1 MRFPYF
7 RYAISLV
14 VAAGIFAGCGG
25 GGKSLVPGGSS
36 QQSTGQSVPVTFT
49 VTIGSQSQTQSTKR
63 NPQFIPSSTQ
73 SLVIDYIGNNPSA
86 TPAPGA
92 TPPANVTTAATINV
106 TASTTNPP
114 PVGDCF
120 ASNGTYTCTISL
132 KLPVGILDLYVLAYA
147 GQNGTGL
154 LLSGAVVI
162 AQVNANGTV
171 TQPGSSTPISIALT
185 QKGEPVGTASLGSN
199 ATIVPNGVP
208 KPSVAAPS
216 YPTNTA
222 PYVYSA
228 AETVAVSNPSGTPIP
243 AGTPISSIT
252 VTDNESGGASCL
264 VYIPN
269 GATTATPCPFATSA
283 SSVTL
288 QTSGDSYA
296 LLYNGQFVPAASIS
310 ITGSVAGSSTV
321 PTPIS
326 VAIRPSIFSMGSV
339 TTSNSQ
345 GPVGAAIYDPLSS
358 TVYAAVA
365 NPSTPMYA
373 VTYGQNGFSA
383 PSPVNVVTVNGI
395 TQSFLSGAGAQ
406 SVQGGA
412 QAFTIGPD
420 NNIWMLEHNGE
431 PGGSCCISQYVAV
444 AVLHTA
450 AVNPLGGPAIQPA
463 AGAFAEYQLFT
474 TPGSGGNAT
483 TPLHSITSMGGFIWV
498 VSKDGAVWRIN
509 PTTGLVSPNLATGY
523 LPGTTPNQNT
533 NGAQTVTDP
542 TGANPITPSSC
553 CGVHQAFFSPIVGM
567 SGELYLADYQNQSLD
582 ALSVDT
588 STTPS
593 TGLCSPPGS
602 SPCIATYTIT
612 LAGSLLNLRIAGGS
626 DATSLYNINSTAKTV
641 YKVTPPS
648 TVVTS
653 SVSYTSTYGGLMPTS
668 DGWLWTLEGTV
679 GAQALTGLTAGAS
692 VVTPTAVPSAVCE
705 SLETLKRGASPFVM
719 VPNGTLVF
727 SPSTSGNTGSFP
739 VLCGVVY

>member
-283 SSVTL
+283 SSITL
-288 QTSGDSYA
+288 STSGDGYA
-296 LLYNGQFVPAASIS
+296 VLYNGKFVPAGSIS
-310 ITGSVAGSSTV
+310 ITGAVAGGVT
-321 PTPIS
+321 PTPITVSITPTVFTVGPTHTFTTNGVPIGALAYDS
-326 VAIRPSIFSMGSV
+326 VGGALYIGIGSASTPLYKSSFSTSTGYASPAPVAVTSVNGVAAAALSAHGGGSV
-339 TTSNSQ
+339 GG
-345 GPVGAAIYDPLSS
+345 GPAAM
-358 TVYAAVA
+358 V
-365 NPSTPMYA
+365 
-373 VTYGQNGFSA
+373 
-383 PSPVNVVTVNGI
+383 
-395 TQSFLSGAGAQ
+395 
-406 SVQGGA
+406 
-412 QAFTIGPD
+412 IGPD
-420 NNIWMLEHNGE
+420 NNLWFVEDDGE
-431 PGGSCCISQYVAV
+431 ESTPYVAV
-444 AVLHTA
+444 AVINSA
-450 AVNPLGGPAIQPA
+450 AVNPAGGAAIQPG
-463 AGAFAEYQLFT
+463 AGVFAEYTLAAV
-474 TPGSGGNAT
+474 PGSNGNASP
-483 TPLHSITSMGGFIWV
+483 PLKTVASLGGFIWV
-498 VSKDGAVWRIN
+498 MDKRGDFYRIN
-509 PTTGLVSPNLATGY
+509 PTTGLVSPNLAAGY
-523 LPGTTPNQNT
+523 GPGTTPSTPVNASNPI
-533 NGAQTVTDP
+533 TDP
-542 TGANPITPSSC
+542 TGATQISGGAMTYDPM
-553 CGVHQAFFSPIVGM
+553 IVLG
-567 SGELYLADYQNQSLD
+567 
-582 ALSVDT
+582 
-588 STTPS
+588 
-593 TGLCSPPGS
+593 
-602 SPCIATYTIT
+602 
-612 LAGSLLNLRIAGGS
+612 
-626 DATSLYNINSTAKTV
+626 TSLY
-641 YKVTPPS
+641 
-648 TVVTS
+648 
-653 SVSYTSTYGGLMPTS
+653 
-668 DGWLWTLEGTV
+668 
-679 GAQALTGLTAGAS
+679 
-692 VVTPTAVPSAVCE
+692 
-705 SLETLKRGASPFVM
+705 
-719 VPNGTLVF
+719 VPNN
-727 SPSTSGNTGSFP
+727 SSGAVDLLALDT
-739 VLCGVVY
+739 